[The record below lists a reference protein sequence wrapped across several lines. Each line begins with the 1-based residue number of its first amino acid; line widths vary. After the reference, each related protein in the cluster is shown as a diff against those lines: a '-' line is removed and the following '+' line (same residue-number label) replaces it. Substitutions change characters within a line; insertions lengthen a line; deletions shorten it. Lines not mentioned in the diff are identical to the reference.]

1 MGNRSDDAIRKVT
14 TELSNE
20 ILREQL
26 RPRTDFV
33 FRPVPHAHL
42 VDGDQPV
49 WRVHFDLTYDSQ
61 VRIGLDVNG
70 EATLGRAHEADDFV
84 DLSEFADAE
93 QFGVSR
99 RHAMLRPT
107 NAKLYIVDLD
117 STNGTWLNNHSIGV
131 NTPHSLSNGDLL
143 RVGRLEFMVRI
154 LKQPGHSASAPHQ
167 TADLGEALPSI
178 ARAIHSQLQVSQVLE
193 QAMEMAARFAPADEI
208 TVWLVDEPTGEL
220 FLEAGLG
227 ANEMRIQ
234 RLPVADTLAGKVIKT
249 GKPMRAN
256 RQQDEGQIKLK
267 TGYMVE
273 AIIYVPLSLG
283 GVPFGV
289 MSAAHRERGKMFTSH
304 DEKVLAA
311 IADMTAVAVH
321 NARLSQATERALTR
335 HAKVVTALSY
345 ALSYDFKNLV
355 KSTVGYSG
363 MLENDA
369 SLNGDTINIATH
381 IGEAGNRMAL
391 LIDRLSEVAKLCENP
406 AMHSAPCDL
415 AEVVGAAVDDLQ
427 FVAAAKGSFL
437 EFQLIGEP
445 CVIVGDDTHLYRT
458 VRNLVDNAIKFS
470 PRGAQ
475 IIVSLV
481 FGHSD
486 IIIRVR
492 DTGPGIPEDD
502 LPYLFDKYYRS
513 GDGQSGLGLGLEVVC
528 ATVEAHRG
536 SIIARN
542 AEDGGAEFIITL
554 PGTLRVG

>member
-1 MGNRSDDAIRKVT
+1 MGNRSDADIRKVT
-14 TELSNE
+14 TELSDE

-26 RPRTDFV
+26 RSKTDFV
-33 FRPVPHAHL
+33 YRPVPHAQG
-42 VDGDQPV
+42 VDSSLPV
-49 WRVHFDLTYDSQ
+49 WRVRFDLTHDSH

-70 EATLGRAHEADDFV
+70 EVTLGRGHEGDDFV
-84 DLSEFADAE
+84 DLSEFTDAE

-99 RHAMLRPT
+99 NHAMLRPT
-107 NAKLYIVDLD
+107 DTKLYIVDLD

-131 NTPHSLSNGDLL
+131 HTPYSVSNGDLL
-143 RVGRLEFMVRI
+143 RVGRLEFLVKI
-154 LKQPGHSASAPHQ
+154 LKQPGHSTSTPHQ
-167 TADLGEALPSI
+167 KADLGEALPSI
-178 ARAIHSQLQVSQVLE
+178 ASAIHSQLEVSQVLN
-193 QAMEMAARFAPADEI
+193 QAMEMAMRFVPADEI
-208 TVWLVDEPTGEL
+208 TFWLVDEPTGEL
-220 FLEAGLG
+220 FLEAGRG
-227 ANEMRIQ
+227 TEETQIQ
-234 RLPVADTLAGKVIKT
+234 RLPVADTLAGKVIQT

-273 AIIYVPLSLG
+273 AVIYVPLSLG

-289 MSAAHRERGKMFTSH
+289 MSVAHRERGKLFTTH

-321 NARLSQATERALTR
+321 NARLYQATERALTR

-355 KSTVGYSG
+355 KSAIGYAG
-363 MLENDA
+363 MLENDP

-381 IGEAGNRMAL
+381 IGEAGNRLTRL
-391 LIDRLSEVAKLCENP
+391 LDQLTEVAKLCENP
-406 AMHSAPCDL
+406 VMHSAPCDL

-427 FVAAAKGSFL
+427 FVAAAKGSYV

-445 CVIVGDDTHLYRT
+445 AVILGDDTHLYRT
-458 VRNLVDNAIKFS
+458 VHNLVDNAIKFS

-475 IIVSLV
+475 VTVSLV
-481 FGHSD
+481 FGRND
-486 IIIRVR
+486 IILRVR

-513 GDGQSGLGLGLEVVC
+513 GDGQPGLGLGLEIVR

-536 SIIARN
+536 TIAARN
-542 AEDGGAEFIITL
+542 AEDGGAEFLITL
-554 PGTLRVG
+554 PGTLRAG